1 MQLLRPVCWALMAAG
16 TVAAADDKT
25 PGDMVI
31 EEAIKLL
38 EAKGEKLE
46 DALDRGKVDKAIREL
61 EAMIG
66 VVKPEPTPT
75 PPAPPAPPQP
85 PLQVDIELLRKRFG
99 ASKATY
105 SPKTGVI
112 KLEYGFSGGKGEL
125 ADFDIG
131 QKRVLQARKSLAVE
145 AGDEI
150 KHIAKWKTV
159 TVEATISGKTLNGAG
174 IGTSTGAL
182 LTARN
187 GTAVLITGAK
197 PVSKPIRFRP
207 AVPVAFDVNAEKVS
221 GKYGTEV
228 LAAPFTSDETHQVT
242 LRGGSDGCA
251 FGELVIS
258 GVPDPVW
265 LKGFLEAQ

>member
-1 MQLLRPVCWALMAAG
+1 MHLLRPFCWALLLVAG
-16 TVAAADDKT
+16 GVVAAADKT
-25 PGDMVI
+25 PGELAI

-38 EAKGEKLE
+38 EARSEKLE
-46 DALDRGKVDKAIREL
+46 DPLDRGKVDKAIREL
-61 EAMIG
+61 EAMVG
-66 VVKPEPTPT
+66 VVKPEP
-75 PPAPPAPPQP
+75 PPAPPSPPQP
-85 PLQVDIELLRKRFG
+85 PLQIEAEQVRKRFG
-99 ASKATY
+99 ANKATY
-105 SPKTGVI
+105 FPKTGII

-159 TVEATISGKTLNGAG
+159 TVEATISGKSLNGSG
-174 IGTSTGAL
+174 VGTSTGAL
-182 LTARN
+182 LTARQPN
-187 GTAVLITGAK
+187 AVLIGGGK
-197 PVSKPIRFRP
+197 PVVKAVRFRP

-228 LAAPFTSDETHQVT
+228 LATPFTSEESHQVV

-251 FGELVIS
+251 FGELIIS
-258 GVPDPVW
+258 GVPDHAW
-265 LKGFLEAQ
+265 LKDFLADK

>member
-1 MQLLRPVCWALMAAG
+1 MQVLRPICWVLIAAG
-16 TVAAADDKT
+16 AVAAAADKT
-25 PGDMVI
+25 PGDLVI
-31 EEAIKLL
+31 EDAIKLL
-38 EAKGEKLE
+38 EARSEKLE
-46 DALDRGKVDKAIREL
+46 DPLDRGKVDKAIREL

-66 VVKPEPTPT
+66 VVKPEPAPG
-75 PPAPPAPPQP
+75 PPPPPQP
-85 PLQVDIELLRKRFG
+85 PLQVDAEQIRKRFG
-99 ASKATY
+99 AAKATY
-105 SPKTGVI
+105 SPKTGFL
-112 KLEYGFSGGKGEL
+112 KLEYGFSGGKAEL
-125 ADFDIG
+125 ADFEIG

-150 KHIAKWKTV
+150 KHVAKWKTV
-159 TVEATISGKTLNGAG
+159 TAETTISGKTLNGSG

-182 LTARN
+182 LTARP
-187 GTAVLITGAK
+187 GTAVLIGGTK
-197 PVSKPIRFRP
+197 TVSKPIRFRA

-251 FGELVIS
+251 FAELVIS